1 MKYPLTETTKEAA
14 RYIVNAWV
22 AENVEQGL
30 TITFSLGD
38 DEVHISGVFGA
49 SDAFVSPPF
58 AVWRE
63 LAKFGLVDIVYTA
76 EAWDVL
82 LLQELRN
89 AVDSDFDVSEYFLT
103 LNAVGNIII
112 NSTVQNAQGT
122 GVNYGEVNQT
132 IEQLADDIEA
142 RLPPEWLQT
151 QVDLKNAID
160 ALREGSGDKQS
171 KVGKVISELGRS
183 MEHTAHAVEIIGA
196 LIVAT
201 PYLHQLLASIR

>member
-1 MKYPLTETTKEAA
+1 MKYPLTETSKEAA

-22 AENVEQGL
+22 AGDVEQEL
-30 TITFSLGD
+30 TITFFTGD

-49 SDAFVSPPF
+49 SDAFSPPGF

-63 LAKFGLVDIVYTA
+63 LAKFGLVDIVYDA
-76 EAWDVL
+76 QAWDIL

-89 AVDSDFDVSEYFLT
+89 AVGSDFDVSEYFLT

-112 NSTVQNAQGT
+112 NSSVQNAQGT
-122 GVNYGEVNQT
+122 GVNYGKVNQT

-142 RLPPEWLQT
+142 RLSPELLQA
-151 QVDLKNAID
+151 QIDLKHAID
-160 ALREGSGDKQS
+160 ALRDASGDKQS

-183 MEHTAHAVEIIGA
+183 MEHTANAVEIIGA
-196 LIVAT
+196 LIVVT
-201 PYLHQLLASIR
+201 PYLQQLLTSIR